1 MKNNGKI
8 IGKLF
13 RNSVLSIIAAA
24 IATMLGVVIDGII
37 IGRFLGPDSM
47 AAYGLVTPI
56 INLATAFSGVLAT
69 GAQIICAQRL
79 GAGNADKARR
89 AFSMCMVITAIV
101 ATLMIVIMLIF
112 RDPICVMLGARG
124 NSAKL
129 LSLTS
134 DYLLGLLFSFPSVLL
149 LFEFNALMRLDG
161 DANRVIV
168 AVVVMTILDVVG
180 DLTNALIV
188 HGGMLGMG
196 LTTSISYF
204 AALVIMLL
212 HFTKKDIIFKFSLK
226 NLKLRDLGE
235 IIGTGSSSAV
245 GSASAMLR
253 NASLNQIMVA
263 SVLSS
268 TAVAALGVVNTVLN
282 FTSSTMLGVA
292 MTTAMIAGMILGEQD
307 RVAAESLIKV
317 SVKTTII
324 VGAVLSALL
333 LIFADSIAGAFGSAE
348 GAKMVSL
355 AARGLRFY
363 AVSIIFYGL
372 NVVFINYTQGMRRMG
387 ISNIICFLDSF
398 LFIVLPAFV
407 LFGWLDTDAVWL
419 AFIIGELLNL
429 TTIIVSAAIKKRGL
443 PFKAKDFL
451 FLKEPFGVP
460 DDDLMDFSVT
470 EKSQIIPASEAVSEF
485 CERKG
490 ASPKESMMISL
501 FVEELSNNIVEFG
514 FADKKKHSI
523 DIRVIKLDK
532 GWTLRIRDN
541 CNQFDPTEWVKL
553 HESEDPTSNIGI
565 RMVCG
570 MSTDVK
576 YLSTMDLNNLTITI

>member
-429 TTIIVSAAIKKRGL
+429 TTIIVSAAIKK
-443 PFKAKDFL
+443 
-451 FLKEPFGVP
+451 PFGVP

>member
-8 IGKLF
+8 ISKLF

-24 IATMLGVVIDGII
+24 IATMLGIVIDGIV

-56 INLATAFSGVLAT
+56 INLATAFSGILAT
-69 GAQIICAQRL
+69 GAQIICAQHL
-79 GAGNADKARR
+79 GAGNAGKARR
-89 AFSMCMVITAIV
+89 AFSMCMVITAVV
-101 ATLMIVIMLIF
+101 AAVMMIVVLVF
-112 RDPICVMLGARG
+112 RGEISVMLGARG
-124 NSAKL
+124 KSAHL
-129 LSLTS
+129 LGLTS
-134 DYLLGLLFSFPSVLL
+134 DYLLGLVFSFPSVLL

-168 AVVVMTILDVVG
+168 AVIVMTLLDIIG
-180 DLTNALIV
+180 DLVNALVV

-196 LTTSISYF
+196 ITTSLSYF

-212 HFTKKDIIFKFSLK
+212 HFTKKDIIFRFSFK
-226 NLKLRDLGE
+226 NLKLKDLAE
-235 IIGTGSSSAV
+235 IITTGSSSAV

-253 NASLNQIMVA
+253 NAALNQIMVA
-263 SVLSS
+263 TVLSS

-307 RVAAESLIKV
+307 RVAAEALIKV
-317 SVKTTII
+317 SVKTSII
-324 VGAVLSALL
+324 VGAVLTALL
-333 LIFADSIAGAFGSAE
+333 LIFANNIAGAFGSAD
-348 GAKMVSL
+348 GAKMVEL

-363 AVSIIFYGL
+363 AVSLIFYGL
-372 NVVFINYTQGMRRMG
+372 NVVFINYTQGMRRMV

-398 LFIVLPAFV
+398 LYIVLPAF
-407 LFGWLDTDAVWL
+407 LMFGLIDTDAVWI
-419 AFIIGELLNL
+419 AFIIGESLNL
-429 TTIIVSAAIKKRGL
+429 LTIIIAAAVKKRGI
-443 PFKAKDFL
+443 PYKAMDFL

-460 DDDLMDFSVT
+460 EEDVMDFSVT
-470 EKSQIIPASEAVSEF
+470 NKEQIIPASEAVTDF
-485 CERKG
+485 CDHKG
-490 ASPKESMMISL
+490 AAAKDSMMIAL
-501 FVEELSNNIVEFG
+501 FVEELCNNIVEFG
-514 FADKKKHSI
+514 FSDGKRHGI
-523 DIRVIKLDK
+523 DIRVIKIKD

-541 CNQFDPTEWVKL
+541 CKQFDPTEWIKL
-553 HESEDPTSNIGI
+553 HDNEDPTTNIGI

-570 MSTDVK
+570 MAKDVK